1 MLKVKAILS
10 PNQLRYGLQNIEGF
24 SQLSPLGPGIELT
37 DPESG
42 RTREIT
48 VTFTRTKN
56 TGVLVVL
63 INVYSPV
70 LKDQI
75 IPHDGHSAV
84 YMSFYNHPNEIDSRL
99 ETFIDALQACF
110 IYDSSKDILVH
121 KVAMMDHILSTDI
134 AHVVI

>member
-1 MLKVKAILS
+1 VLKVKAILS

-24 SQLSPLGPGIELT
+24 RQLSPLGPAIELT

-48 VTFTRTKN
+48 ITFIRTKN
-56 TGVLVVL
+56 TGVLLVL

-70 LKDQI
+70 LKDQYI
-75 IPHDGHSAV
+75 EPGCESAM
-84 YMSFYNHPNEIDSRL
+84 YTSFYNHPTEIDSRL

-110 IYDSSKDILVH
+110 IYEGSKDIYVH
-121 KVAMMDHILSTDI
+121 KIAMMDHILSSDI

>member
-24 SQLSPLGPGIELT
+24 RQLSPLGPGIELT

-42 RTREIT
+42 RTREIVVT
-48 VTFTRTKN
+48 VTRTKN
-56 TGVLVVL
+56 TGVVIVI

-75 IPHDGHSAV
+75 IPQDGHSAV
-84 YMSFYNHPNEIDSRL
+84 YMSFFNHPEEIDSRL

-110 IYDSSKDILVH
+110 IYESSKDILVH
-121 KVAMMDHILSTDI
+121 KVAMMDHILSSDI

>member
-24 SQLSPLGPGIELT
+24 RQLSPLGPAIELT

-48 VTFTRTKN
+48 ITFIRTKN
-56 TGVLVVL
+56 TGVLL
-63 INVYSPV
+63 AIINVYSPV

-75 IPHDGHSAV
+75 IPQDGHSAMYV
-84 YMSFYNHPNEIDSRL
+84 SFYNHPAEIDSRL

-110 IYDSSKDILVH
+110 IYESSKDILVH
-121 KVAMMDHILSTDI
+121 KVAMMDHILTSDI